1 MFGIN
6 VSVFFYLGVFL
17 IVIAFL
23 VLAIGRLMRPTLS
36 TKNAKAKVPF
46 FQDDDELE
54 RAC

>member
-6 VSVFFYLGVFL
+6 VSVLFL
-17 IVIAFL
+17 IDVSLIIIL

-36 TKNAKAKVPF
+36 TKNSMDSKLPF

-54 RAC
+54 RA